1 MVGHLK
7 VVYQNVCK
15 SSTNAHTFLQWCWE
29 RKVDIVFIGKPWRSG
44 EIKSSSFKD
53 GTQLHDAYLLG
64 AEETEK
70 DMVVVYW
77 RKKIVE
83 EVKVIAAGKKE
94 IWVKAGGVK
103 IAGVYR
109 REEEGI
115 PDLNEWTTSMDL
127 HEWTTSMEAAARSGH
142 RMALGD

>member
-1 MVGHLK
+1 MVEHLK
-7 VVYQNVCK
+7 VAYQNVCK

-29 RKVDIVFIGKPWRSG
+29 RKVDIVFIEEPWQSR

-53 GTQLHDAYLLG
+53 RTQLHDAYLLVAG
-64 AEETEK
+64 ETEK

-77 RKKIVE
+77 RKKLAH

-103 IAGVYR
+103 IACVYR
-109 REEEGI
+109 RGEEGI
-115 PDLNEWTTSMDL
+115 PDL
-127 HEWTTSMEAAARSGH
+127 HE
-142 RMALGD
+142 